1 MAYLSDKGGDK
12 TMKKCSISNLLLAGA
27 WLLAISSCTEFN
39 PVPDNASESAD
50 GKETRIEVLGLK
62 TEAGTKVT
70 LGEKDFAW
78 RAGDKIAVWTGMD
91 ASHGSY
97 QECTVASDLSL
108 PVTLEEGKSRFNY
121 AIYPASMRYDN
132 QYSSTN
138 LMIKL
143 PDSYAYDDVCGDNV
157 QAPMIAVNDNSSKEL
172 VFYNIASMLRLKI
185 TLPKRTV
192 KLKLKF
198 HPDSTVNGA
207 YYVKPYPVAVG
218 TSCVS
223 SSSYSHNR
231 SNVVYITGV
240 HDIPADDSTITV
252 NIPIPVG
259 KGYNDFSISAWDSDN
274 KALRAEVI
282 HFASDYEATRAHG
295 KKITTALTQGAFVVT
310 NNKYCIFSPA
320 NLMYDG
326 TKLAFH
332 EHEYDI
338 CAELPNES
346 DYTSSAV
353 FDLFEW
359 GTSGY
364 NGSNPWGSYTIGA
377 DDLQK
382 CDYGWGRYNEISSYK
397 NKTWLTPSKSDLDSI
412 LKHKIVS
419 GKIAGTHGL
428 IVLPRDYSGP
438 ELVDKRYSNF
448 SCNNFTAEEWAPI
461 KKAGAVFLPLKKQPT
476 FWQYWASNFRD
487 TYNAYGLKVKTDGYG
502 ETIYFTFTTGY
513 SGTTQ
518 TAGDYCGKSSH
529 LLVRL
534 IHFL

>member
-1 MAYLSDKGGDK
+1 
-12 TMKKCSISNLLLAGA
+12 MKKCSISNLLLAGA

-78 RAGDKIAVWTGMD
+78 KAGDKIAVWTGTD

-192 KLKLKF
+192 KLKIKF
-198 HPDSTVNGA
+198 NPNCRVYGD
-207 YYVKPYPVAVG
+207 YYVQSYPVTVG

-223 SSSYSHNR
+223 SSSYCGSTTAVL
-231 SNVVYITGV
+231 NVISITGI
-240 HDIPADDSTITV
+240 HDIPADSTITV
-252 NIPIPVG
+252 NIPIPVSD
-259 KGYNDFSISAWDSDN
+259 GYNDFSISAWDKDD
-274 KALRAEVI
+274 KAIKAEMV
-282 HFASDYEATRAHG
+282 HLSSDYNATRAHG
-295 KKITTALTQGAFVVT
+295 KKITTALTQGVFAVS
-310 NNKYCIFSPA
+310 NGRYCIFSPA

-326 TKLAFH
+326 KKHEFSFH
-332 EHEYDI
+332 QHEYDT
-338 CAELPNES
+338 CAVPEKYAQDS
-346 DYTSSAV
+346 T
-353 FDLFEW
+353 FDEFMW

-364 NGSNPWGSYTIGA
+364 EDLYPWGNDYCHQAYS
-377 DDLQK
+377 LQAY
-382 CDYGWGRYNEISSYK
+382 DYGWGRYNVINSYK
-397 NKTWLTPSKSDLDSI
+397 KRTWITPNDDDWRCIKAQI
-412 LKHKIVS
+412 IAT
-419 GKIAGTHGL
+419 GKIEGNKGL
-428 IVLPRDYSGP
+428 IVLPEDYSGP
-438 ELVDKRYSNF
+438 EVVDKKYTSYEY
-448 SCNNFTAEEWAPI
+448 NNFTADQWAPI
-461 KKAGAVFLPLKKQPT
+461 KNAGAVFLPLRDYAWYYYWSSKYNSEHYANAFKIEVGGSYPT
-476 FWQYWASNFRD
+476 QYYYFNV
-487 TYNAYGLKVKTDGYG
+487 NEKTP
-502 ETIYFTFTTGY
+502 
-513 SGTTQ
+513 
-518 TAGDYCGKSSH
+518 KSYR
-529 LLVRL
+529 LFVRL
-534 IHFL
+534 IHYL